1 MSLRVPLST
10 YRVQFRSEFDF
21 EAAAGITEYLRDLGI
36 SHVYCS
42 PYLQAAPGSTHGYD
56 TVNYHQVSSELG
68 GEEGRRKFVGKLSE
82 CGMGEVLDIV
92 PNHMAITGN
101 YNRWWWDTLE
111 NGEASRYSPYF
122 DIDWN
127 SPEERLRN
135 KILLPVLSDHY
146 GKELARG
153 EIRLERQDGRFLFRY
168 RDHTFPVAPESLSEV
183 LSKAADREPS
193 SELGFLADSLAQ
205 LRQSPKREYASLLVH
220 DRNKEVLRSL
230 MTRLCEEHP
239 NIGQR
244 IDQVIEETNQNMD
257 ELDALLSRQ
266 HYRLSRWRTAESEL
280 VYRRFFD
287 INSMVGIRTENEYVF
302 ADTHRLILQ
311 WVRAGEVD
319 GLRVDHPDGLQ
330 DPRQYFQRLS
340 AAAPRTW
347 IVAEKILAAGEHL
360 PCNWNIA
367 GTTGYDFLNLA
378 GGLFVD
384 PHGEATLNEL
394 YREFTHAPVDF
405 HGVARDGKALV
416 LRDVLG
422 SDINR
427 LTALFVQ
434 ICERHRDY
442 RDYTRHEIHEAI
454 REVMSSFPV
463 YRTYVSANT
472 NEVTETDTQYIS
484 QAVAAAKVG
493 RPDLEEGLFDLLQ
506 NSLLLRVLDERE
518 KEFVMRFQQITA
530 AVTAK
535 GVEDTAFY
543 CYARLVSLNEVGG
556 DPSRFGVAIEDF
568 HKWCSE
574 TQAHHPATMLSTS
587 THDTK
592 RSEDVRVRISML
604 SESPLAWG
612 EAVNRWAAANAHYKN
627 GEFPDRKT
635 EYFLYQTLVGA
646 WPISKERLIEYMRKA
661 VREAKENTS
670 WITPNAV
677 YETALE
683 HFCEAVLADGEFT
696 ASLEG
701 FISQILPAARATS
714 LSLNL
719 LKLTAPGIPDIYQGT
734 ELWDLSLVD
743 PDNRRPVDYEVRKRL
758 LAEAPGLSPEEI
770 LDRSDEGLPKLWAI
784 RQALHLRKS
793 NPSSFGAQ
801 GAYTPLWATGAKA
814 SHLVSFRRGENVIL
828 AVPRLLLT
836 LGGWNGTLL
845 EIPPG
850 RWKNQFT
857 AEIIDGGKIEVNSL
871 LGRFPVA
878 LLTLESALESN
889 G

>member
-1 MSLRVPLST
+1 MGLRVPLST
-10 YRVQFRSEFDF
+10 YRVQFRPEFDF
-21 EAAAGITEYLRDLGI
+21 EAAINITGYLRDLGI

-56 TVNYHQVSSELG
+56 TVNYHQVSKELG
-68 GEEGRRKFVGKLSE
+68 GEDGRMKFVRTLE
-82 CGMGEVLDIV
+82 EYGMGEVLDIV
-92 PNHMAITGN
+92 PNHMAITGKH
-101 YNRWWWDTLE
+101 NRWWWDTLE
-111 NGEASRYSPYF
+111 NGEASRYAPYF

-135 KILLPVLSDHY
+135 KILLPVLGDHY
-146 GKELARG
+146 GKELTRG
-153 EIRLERQDGRFLFRY
+153 EIRLERQDGHFLFRY
-168 RDHTFPVAPESLSEV
+168 RDHTFPAAPESLAEL
-183 LSKAADREPS
+183 LSQAADAEAS
-193 SELGFLADSLAQ
+193 SELGFLAESLAQ
-205 LRQSPKREYASLLVH
+205 LRESPNRDYAGLLVH
-220 DRNKEVLRSL
+220 DRDKEVLRNL
-230 MTRLCEEHP
+230 LTRLCAEQP
-239 NIGQR
+239 RIAQR
-244 IDQVIEETNQNMD
+244 IDRVIEETNRNVD

-302 ADTHRLILQ
+302 ADTHRLILK
-311 WVRAGEVD
+311 WVKAGQVD

-330 DPRQYFQRLS
+330 DPGQYFQRLG
-340 AAAPRTW
+340 AAAPETW
-347 IVAEKILAAGEHL
+347 IVAEKILAPGEHL
-360 PCNWNIA
+360 PCTWKIA

-384 PHGEATLNEL
+384 PHGEAALNEL
-394 YREFTHAPVDF
+394 YRAFTHAPVDF
-405 HGVARDGKALV
+405 RGVAREGKALV

-454 REVMSSFPV
+454 REVMASFPV
-463 YRTYVSANT
+463 YRTYISAST
-472 NEVTETDTQYIS
+472 KEVTETDAQYIS
-484 QAVAAAKVG
+484 QAVGAAKAG

-506 NSLLLRVLDERE
+506 DVLLLRVRDELE

-543 CYARLVSLNEVGG
+543 VYARLVSLNEVGG
-556 DPSRFGVAIEDF
+556 DPSRFGVAVEDF
-568 HKWCSE
+568 HKWCAE
-574 TQAHHPATMLSTS
+574 TQAHHPATLLSTS

-592 RSEDVRVRISML
+592 RSEDVRIRIGML
-604 SESPLAWG
+604 SENPLAWG
-612 EAVNRWAAANAHYKN
+612 EAVNRWAEANAHYRS
-627 GEFPDRKT
+627 GDFPDRKT

-646 WPISKERLIEYMRKA
+646 WPISMERLVEYMRKA
-661 VREAKENTS
+661 VREAKENTT
-670 WITPNAV
+670 WITPNPA

-683 HFCEAVLADGEFT
+683 QFCEAVLADAEFI
-696 ASLEG
+696 ASLED
-701 FISQILPAARATS
+701 FISTFLPAARATS
-714 LSLNL
+714 LSLTL
-719 LKLTAPGIPDIYQGT
+719 LKLTAPGVPDIYQGT

-743 PDNRRPVDYEVRKRL
+743 PDNRRPVDYEIRRRL
-758 LAEAPGLSPEEI
+758 LAEVSNLSPEEI
-770 LDRSDEGLPKLWAI
+770 LNRSAEGLPKLWTI
-784 RQALHLRKS
+784 RQALHFRKS
-793 NPSSFGAQ
+793 HAKSFGTQ
-801 GAYTPLWATGAKA
+801 GTFTPLWATGAKA
-814 SHLVSFRRGENVIL
+814 SHLVSFQRGENVVVV
-828 AVPRLLLT
+828 APRLVLT

-857 AEIIDGGKIEVNSL
+857 ADVVEGGKIEVSAL
-871 LGRFPVA
+871 LSRFPVA
-878 LLTLESALESN
+878 LLTLENA